1 MLEAPNPG
9 KATGSK
15 ARRFKRFGFDRRV
28 VVLRNDDTQTQLRGR
43 CDTISEG
50 GIGVMLAGELE
61 LGEPVN
67 VEVALDGDAP
77 LVLAAEVRNRK
88 GFHHGL
94 AFRMV
99 TATQRKAL
107 TKAVQASA
115 AQPPKQL

>member
-1 MLEAPNPG
+1 MAESHKTG
-9 KATGSK
+9 KNTGAK

-28 VVLRNDDTQTQLRGR
+28 VVLRNDDLQSQFRGR

-61 LGEPVN
+61 IGEAVN
-67 VEVALDGDAP
+67 LELTLDGEGP

-99 TATQRKAL
+99 TAMQRKAL
-107 TKAVQASA
+107 SKAMQGSS
-115 AQPPKQL
+115 QPQK

>member
-1 MLEAPNPG
+1 MAESPKPEKSA
-9 KATGSK
+9 GSK

-50 GIGVMLAGELE
+50 GIGITLAGELII
-61 LGEPVN
+61 GEPVN
-67 VEVALDGDAP
+67 VELALDGGTT

-99 TATQRKAL
+99 TAMQRKAL
-107 TKAVQASA
+107 TRALQGSS
-115 AQPPKQL
+115 QPPQ